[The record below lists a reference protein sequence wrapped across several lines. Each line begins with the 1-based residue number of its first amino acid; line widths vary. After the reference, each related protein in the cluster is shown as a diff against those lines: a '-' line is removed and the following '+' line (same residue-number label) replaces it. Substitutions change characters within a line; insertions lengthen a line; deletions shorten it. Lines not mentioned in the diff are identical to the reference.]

1 MRIKYK
7 ILDLEKEIRCEKK
20 GIFFFKIKLQICI
33 KKLETKLENKT

>member
-20 GIFFFKIKLQICI
+20 GIYFLNK
-33 KKLETKLENKT
+33 TSDLEN